1 MHSTFKDI
9 ISIHDIELKK
19 YVTTLVN
26 TVRAVF
32 ALMTFL
38 SRLASPPKPSHP
50 PTAHRT
56 HGHGRWRMK

>member
-38 SRLASPPKPSHP
+38 SRLASPPKP
-50 PTAHRT
+50 
-56 HGHGRWRMK
+56 